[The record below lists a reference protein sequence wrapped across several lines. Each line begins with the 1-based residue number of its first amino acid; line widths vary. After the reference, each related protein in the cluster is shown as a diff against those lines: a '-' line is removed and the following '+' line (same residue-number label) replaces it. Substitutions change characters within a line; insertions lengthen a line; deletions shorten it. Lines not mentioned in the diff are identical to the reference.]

1 MELGKIIAV
10 NLKELRRERNLT
22 LGQLS
27 KMSGIS
33 KAMLSD
39 IEKGD
44 SNPTINTIWKIAG
57 GLNVPYTKLIDG
69 IEKET
74 TVVRRSEATMQ
85 TGETDGYRVY
95 CYFRSTPK
103 MTKSRHPHV

>member
-44 SNPTINTIWKIAG
+44 SNPTINTI
-57 GLNVPYTKLIDG
+57 
-69 IEKET
+69 
-74 TVVRRSEATMQ
+74 
-85 TGETDGYRVY
+85 
-95 CYFRSTPK
+95 
-103 MTKSRHPHV
+103 

>member
-39 IEKGD
+39 IE
-44 SNPTINTIWKIAG
+44 SIASKMETDLTLKNNI
-57 GLNVPYTKLIDG
+57 LNLLNDTKLSVAIDYG
-69 IEKET
+69 
-74 TVVRRSEATMQ
+74 
-85 TGETDGYRVY
+85 TGNGGN
-95 CYFRSTPK
+95 
-103 MTKSRHPHV
+103 